1 MAEQPRISDATR
13 EVAARDASAEHGASE
28 VPTAEEEAAAERY
41 GKASEQTAAEYEEAL
56 ERGANQPGE
65 GRLP

>member
-13 EVAARDASAEHGASE
+13 EVAGRDAGARHGAPQ
-28 VPTAEEEAAAERY
+28 VPTAAEEAAAERY
-41 GKASEQTAAEYEEAL
+41 GTASEQTATEYEEAL
-56 ERGANQPGE
+56 ERGADQPGE